1 MTKIQE
7 RKVKNLFKSDM
18 FLNVIGF
25 IIMYLFTYIYN
36 QIANHNMIIAG

>member
-18 FLNVIGF
+18 FLYVIGF
-25 IIMYLFTYIYN
+25 IIMYLFTYSKHPIKDVYLDC
-36 QIANHNMIIAG
+36 